1 MSANSPMR
9 ESVCDHSQ
17 RNRVHSSR
25 IYNFGVDKTPR
36 VVYNLYCSRGRGG
49 IGIRARLRGVW
60 ATVRVQVPSTAP
72 TSAVVHDT
80 MGYPLFFCRRS
91 PYIKRFSEYGGAKV
105 LNARIFLFYRRCTA
119 DFCFAPPYEKN
130 QKVEGNIKRFLRI
143 HSVFAEHCCYL
154 GEPAD
159 SLPCRGDD
167 RPTGNDGQTG
177 RIRFLADDKLRQIQ
191 TTQRWKT

>member
-1 MSANSPMR
+1 M
-9 ESVCDHSQ
+9 Q
-17 RNRVHSSR
+17 
-25 IYNFGVDKTPR
+25 
-36 VVYNLYCSRGRGG
+36 
-49 IGIRARLRGVW
+49 W
-60 ATVRVQVPSTAP
+60 ATAP
-72 TSAVVHDT
+72 
-80 MGYPLFFCRRS
+80 FFCRRS

-119 DFCFAPPYEKN
+119 DFCFVPPYEKN

-143 HSVFAEHCCYL
+143 HSVFAEHRCYL

-177 RIRFLADDKLRQIQ
+177 RIRFLADDKLRQMQ
-191 TTQRWKT
+191 TTQRWKNMFVYLCQIRLIRWRLHAAQHLVLHPMHHPFPQGNPALCGRIGQRPRK